1 MVYFTGKETKDDVI
15 YVIAQSHMD
24 TILKGRGRLRFTD
37 TQCSAHA
44 NILRD
49 MWLTQHH
56 GWRGEQ
62 RTDLNQ
68 TWMHLLLN
76 ISVPC

>member
-24 TILKGRGRLRFTD
+24 TILKGRGRLRFSD

-49 MWLTQHH
+49 
-56 GWRGEQ
+56 
-62 RTDLNQ
+62 
-68 TWMHLLLN
+68 
-76 ISVPC
+76 V